1 MFRIIVTILDCHF
14 KRASKFLFTISQL
27 VSEVCLI
34 PSMPFLVLAA
44 AWSSLTCTKGFVA
57 AELTEKY
64 PVPYLQGECEWTRHR
79 KQGIYFLRSPWE
91 SSGNGSAAVSYS
103 VTFEP
108 SSGDIKMDINIESQW
123 CWAMWLWF
131 LLPFTL
137 HSNIVCIFNSFY
149 ISVFPCSNWS
159 YLKVGTQ
166 PFEQKWP

>member
-1 MFRIIVTILDCHF
+1 MKLKPDLTIMYKYVMFRIIVTILDCHF

-123 CWAMWLWF
+123 CWAMWLVLVAF
-131 LLPFTL
+131 YLTFKHCL
-137 HSNIVCIFNSFY
+137 HFQLILYQCVSLF
-149 ISVFPCSNWS
+149 
-159 YLKVGTQ
+159 
-166 PFEQKWP
+166 